1 MPKAEPEAI
10 PPATR
15 VVQDRFEACVY
26 RAGQVAR
33 CPARAPLARLSPEG
47 LDVLLAEGDQ
57 RVGQTV
63 FRTECPFCHACEP
76 VRIDATT
83 FKPSRT
89 HRRVMARNADLRVEI
104 GPPMLTRRRVA
115 LWNRHR
121 RSRGLLTEYSRRD
134 PVGYQ
139 DWLVESCAS
148 TVEVRY
154 LDGSRLVG
162 VSLLDL
168 GVSSANSAYHYFDP
182 AVDRRSI
189 GVFSV
194 LRELQF
200 CASVGIRW
208 YYLGLWASD
217 ANALRY
223 KSAWYPHE
231 RLIRG
236 EWRRF
241 ESRDQDPAR
250 EDPIAYA
257 AAASPPPVEHHAGD
271 NLSRAL
277 DAFDDTDCDGDPE
290 AIPVTTLLPP
300 DAAFNTLDEED

>member
-1 MPKAEPEAI
+1 MARPEQDNA
-10 PPATR
+10 PPPTR

-33 CPARAPLARLSPEG
+33 CPARAPLSRLSPEG
-47 LDVLLAEGDQ
+47 LDILLAEGDQ

-76 VRIDATT
+76 VRIDVAA

-89 HRRVMARNADLRVEI
+89 HRRVLGRNADLRVEM
-104 GPPMLTRRRVA
+104 GPPVLTRRRVA

-121 RSRGLLTEYSRRD
+121 RGRGLLTEYSRRD

-154 LDGSRLVG
+154 LEGSRLIG

-168 GVSSANSAYHYFDP
+168 GVTSANSAYHYFDP
-182 AVDRRSI
+182 AVERRSV

-200 CASVGIRW
+200 CAAAGIRW

-217 ANALRY
+217 AQALRY
-223 KSAWYPHE
+223 KSSWYPHE

-236 EWRRF
+236 DWERF
-241 ESRDQDPAR
+241 ESRAADPAR
-250 EDPIAYA
+250 LDPAAYA
-257 AAASPPPVEHHAGD
+257 AAACPPPDHHTGA
-271 NLSRAL
+271 
-277 DAFDDTDCDGDPE
+277 DTPAEPADGRSNQDCDGDPE
-290 AIPVTTLLPP
+290 APLLAASLPP
-300 DAAFNTLDEED
+300 DEAFGALDEED